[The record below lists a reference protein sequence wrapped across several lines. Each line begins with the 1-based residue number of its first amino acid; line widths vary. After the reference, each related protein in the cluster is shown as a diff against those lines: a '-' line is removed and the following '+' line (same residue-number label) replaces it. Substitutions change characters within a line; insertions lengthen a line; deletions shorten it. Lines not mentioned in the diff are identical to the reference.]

1 MGLCMPPGAL
11 LSGLVATIFFTLSLL
26 ATFVTQRSGAIP
38 KVDLDELWQ
47 EYSARR
53 LAEGVPVMRTPQWD
67 ARQQT
72 KQGSLAREARVLRLL
87 ALCALLVGLPLAFL
101 LSSGRVICVSL

>member
-1 MGLCMPPGAL
+1 MELCMPLGAL

-26 ATFVTQRSGAIP
+26 ASLVTQRSGSVP

-47 EYSARR
+47 EYADQRT
-53 LAEGVPVMRTPQWD
+53 AEGVTVMRTPQWE

-72 KQGSLAREARVLRLL
+72 KQVSLGREARILRLL
-87 ALCALLVGLPLAFL
+87 AFCALLGMPLAFL
-101 LSSGRVICVSL
+101 LSSGRVICI